1 MHHCHDVLLY
11 LPTYWEQVALLWNC
25 ELMHRNMAI
34 DSFYWSWNQS
44 SASTVICAMPVKKSK
59 TAICHNKWKRPVML
73 GRGLELSL
81 KRVIFLMRNKLNILP
96 FPFPF
101 FFYLMGEIKFVY
113 ILMCTSAWVW
123 DKEKEKRAKE
133 GQN

>member
-1 MHHCHDVLLY
+1 
-11 LPTYWEQVALLWNC
+11 
-25 ELMHRNMAI
+25 
-34 DSFYWSWNQS
+34 
-44 SASTVICAMPVKKSK
+44 
-59 TAICHNKWKRPVML
+59 ML

-113 ILMCTSAWVW
+113 ILMCTSAWV
-123 DKEKEKRAKE
+123 
-133 GQN
+133 